1 MSAIAGLSVLR
12 RFQCRGSAVESFYA
26 LEDKRLLRAVLPPA
40 AHRCKRGLRRS
51 RSRRRRECSAAAWQ
65 KARLFSPL
73 TSHLEGGHSAARRN
87 SAERLSTLRHDTLGT
102 RYHPV

>member
-1 MSAIAGLSVLR
+1 MIIRENKRDRRSFSSEEVAMSGISR
-12 RFQCRGSAVESFYA
+12 RKLYA
-26 LEDKRLLRAVLPPA
+26 LEDKRLLRVVLPPA

-73 TSHLEGGHSAARRN
+73 TSHWESGHSATRRN
-87 SAERLSTLRHDTLGT
+87 SAKRLAMLG
-102 RYHPV
+102 HEAL